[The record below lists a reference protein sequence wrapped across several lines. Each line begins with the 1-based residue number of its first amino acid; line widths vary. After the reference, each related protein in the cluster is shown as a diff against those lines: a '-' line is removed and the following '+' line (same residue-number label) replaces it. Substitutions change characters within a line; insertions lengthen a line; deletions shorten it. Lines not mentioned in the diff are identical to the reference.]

1 MFIVIFRT
9 CILYLLVVLVIRL
22 MGKRQIGELQPY
34 ELVITIVISDLATV
48 PMQDVRLPL
57 VLGIIPIMSLLIL
70 ELILTELQL
79 KSNFMRKIIDG
90 NPSIIIK
97 NGKLNEKELKSQR
110 INLDDLM
117 EELRISGNL
126 DISKIKYAL
135 LENNGQLSIIPMD
148 NTTMNLPAI
157 LYVDGQYNKETL
169 SQMNKDTKWLEQ
181 KLQNKGINIE
191 DTFIVLID
199 STGKLIHQLKGDFEK
214 MESEKK

>member
-57 VLGIIPIMSLLIL
+57 ILGIIPIMSLLIL

-117 EELRISGNL
+117 EELRVSGNL

-148 NTTMNLPAI
+148 NNIMNLPAI
-157 LYVDGQYNKETL
+157 LYIDGQYNKETL
-169 SQMNKDTKWLEQ
+169 SKMNKDVEWLKQ
-181 KLQNKGINIE
+181 KLQNKGVNIE

>member
-34 ELVITIVISDLATV
+34 ELVITIIISDLATV

-57 VLGIIPIMSLLIL
+57 ILGIIPIMSLLIL

-181 KLQNKGINIE
+181 KLQNKGVNIE
-191 DTFIVLID
+191 DTFIVLLD